1 VGVKPAASVKTVPR
15 KDSADLL
22 AVTAEW
28 LRRALRRSF
37 LRYNVTGDLDA
48 AVHAAMNVVEPVL
61 DARDAKL
68 ARLGRLA
75 AARRVTRKSAS

>member
-1 VGVKPAASVKTVPR
+1 MKSVPR

-48 AVHAAMNVVEPVL
+48 AVHAAMNVIEPVL
-61 DARDAKL
+61 DARDAEL
-68 ARLGRLA
+68 ARLGRRA
-75 AARRVTRKSAS
+75 AAGRATRRSAL

>member
-1 VGVKPAASVKTVPR
+1 MKSVPR
-15 KDSADLL
+15 KDPADLL

-48 AVHAAMNVVEPVL
+48 AVHAAMNVIGPVL
-61 DARDAKL
+61 EARDTEL
-68 ARLGRLA
+68 ARLARVAPKGRPTG
-75 AARRVTRKSAS
+75 RSAS